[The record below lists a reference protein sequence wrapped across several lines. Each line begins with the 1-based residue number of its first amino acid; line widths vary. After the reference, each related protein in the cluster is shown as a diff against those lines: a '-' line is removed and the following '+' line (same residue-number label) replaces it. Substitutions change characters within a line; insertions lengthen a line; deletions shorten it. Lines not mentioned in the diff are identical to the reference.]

1 MQSGCRQSRC
11 ARSTCT
17 VGRTYGSNA
26 TDYVDCWPVWGLMA
40 LHRGLPLK
48 ALSGLA
54 ARIGRGIG
62 CAAQPRAA
70 RGQPPQQEARVV
82 SCSTSEKGQLQHDV
96 ERQHRRLHERD
107 AALAQNTLGRTV
119 TDTRLVLHTDAD
131 EE

>member
-1 MQSGCRQSRC
+1 
-11 ARSTCT
+11 
-17 VGRTYGSNA
+17 
-26 TDYVDCWPVWGLMA
+26 MA